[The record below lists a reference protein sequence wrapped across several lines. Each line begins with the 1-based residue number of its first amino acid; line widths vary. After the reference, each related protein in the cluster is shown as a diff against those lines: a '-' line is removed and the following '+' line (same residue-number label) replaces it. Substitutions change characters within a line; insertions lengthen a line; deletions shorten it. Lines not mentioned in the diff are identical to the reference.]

1 MSSNT
6 RDCIPQSFLHI
17 EDERSISNVGMMVV
31 IRIIKISLPWSAY
44 YGIPSPALTLY
55 NTLQCNLHIYSSQKS
70 YEANPI
76 VSTILQM
83 RTQRQKV
90 KYLFMVTSGR
100 EFVPRPFVSRSDLL
114 GPYIILPLL
123 VKKEEEKKGKEGAG
137 RRGKRRK
144 KKRRSRRRR
153 RRRRA
158 HDTCVYLGEPNGI
171 FECCLRIQLRLN

>member
-1 MSSNT
+1 
-6 RDCIPQSFLHI
+6 
-17 EDERSISNVGMMVV
+17 
-31 IRIIKISLPWSAY
+31 
-44 YGIPSPALTLY
+44 
-55 NTLQCNLHIYSSQKS
+55 
-70 YEANPI
+70 
-76 VSTILQM
+76 M
-83 RTQRQKV
+83 RTQRQKVV
-90 KYLFMVTSGR
+90 KYLFMVTSKWERIVKLLSTCSWSLISGR
-100 EFVPRPFVSRSDLL
+100 EYAPRPFVSRSDLL

-171 FECCLRIQLRLN
+171 FECCLSIQLRLN